1 MTIKFNKRFRSSLC
15 ALDIFSHYLW
25 VIPLKD
31 KKGNT
36 ITNAFETILNE
47 SNQTPYNRCVD
58 KDSKSYNRSKKL

>member
-1 MTIKFNKRFRSSLC
+1 MTIKFNKRFRSSL
-15 ALDIFSHYLW
+15 FSHYLW

-36 ITNAFETILNE
+36 ITNAFETILNQ